1 EGDFTALTMEF
12 KIKNAIENYYELFKF
27 KEMDDYTAIENFD
40 EEDVF
45 PKFKNQ
51 LDRVYVEYLDNFGS
65 TISDKTYIKGFE
77 GEDYKLEDKEI
88 EEYTLEKI
96 EGDNEGVFPD
106 GSKTVKYIYKDNNFN
121 IEDDWSAEDF
131 NFEGTLLKG
140 FSPRGLEKFKLG
152 KTELIIP
159 EKNAEGEVITEIG
172 ESAFNN
178 ITIMKNIPENEK
190 KKLTGKLIIPKN
202 IKKINSRAFNNKDR
216 KSVV

>member
-1 EGDFTALTMEF
+1 
-12 KIKNAIENYYELFKF
+12 
-27 KEMDDYTAIENFD
+27 
-40 EEDVF
+40 
-45 PKFKNQ
+45 
-51 LDRVYVEYLDNFGS
+51 
-65 TISDKTYIKGFE
+65 
-77 GEDYKLEDKEI
+77 
-88 EEYTLEKI
+88 I
-96 EGDNEGVFPD
+96 EGDKEGVFPD

-202 IKKINSRAFNNKDR
+202 IKKINSRAFNNNEFTELVLNEGLEEIGFMAF
-216 KSVV
+216 KSNKISGEFIMPSTLRIIAKFAFSDNSIKKLKINNIIETIEQSSFNGNEIEGKIKIPKNVKTIEIAAFSSNEIQNLDI